1 MTGGRNLTG
10 AHLSDG
16 RNPAGAVLSGTV
28 LSGVGGK
35 FRVETDD
42 GSTLICNA
50 RGILRRGGERLLPG
64 DRVTVECSGKAVN
77 SGNVTTAQNLGDTV
91 NSTELVTGARR
102 DGSDGVISGLLPRKN
117 ELIRPPLANLDRIFA
132 SAYPEPSTLLADKLI
147 TIAEHEGIKPVIVIS
162 KRDLSQQSAERLHGI
177 YTRCGFTVFDL
188 SSLDGS
194 GVNTLKNYITEE
206 CRDGI
211 TTFAGVSGAGKSTLL
226 NALFPSLGLKTG
238 ELSERLS
245 RGKNTTRTSELFPLA
260 SLLGLPRDGC
270 RGYVADTPGFSL
282 LDMERA
288 EWISAERLDGCFREF
303 APYLGHCR
311 FAGCRHMEERD
322 CAVREA
328 VARGEI
334 AASRYESYRRMRLE
348 VEKRPAW
355 ERRAEKP

>member
-1 MTGGRNLTG
+1 MQSLTGGRNLTG

-77 SGNVTTAQNLGDTV
+77 PGNVTTAQNLGDTV

-102 DGSDGVISGLLPRKN
+102 DGSDGVISALLPRKN

-132 SAYPEPSTLLADKLI
+132 VISSAYPEPSTLLADKLI

-270 RGYVADTPGFSL
+270 RGYVADTPGFSMIDFTRYDYYEL
-282 LDMERA
+282 ADLPHV
-288 EWISAERLDGCFREF
+288 FREF
-303 APYLGHCR
+303 EPYLGSCR
-311 FAGCRHMEERD
+311 YSRCTHTCEDGC
-322 CAVREA
+322 AILAALEA
-328 VARGEI
+328 GEI
-334 AASRYESYRRMRLE
+334 PRERHESYLSIYADLRD
-348 VEKRPAW
+348 KRKW
-355 ERRAEKP
+355 K